1 MRRRYVLLLL
11 LISAV
16 FPLSART
23 TGYYHSAAATA
34 SGYLGFSHFED
45 EIPARTSFSGS
56 AALGVFGYQ
65 SQHWDGSLELY
76 FQDASRSLPYG
87 LYRSRGFTSIGTAAR
102 SSYTMNNKFS
112 LYGQAGTEVNFYHQ
126 IEKAFASFSLQLGGQ
141 LLLMENP
148 SYQLFM
154 TLPLSLHLRKEI
166 TALQVGIGLRYHLF
180 PYHEGGT

>member
-23 TGYYHSAAATA
+23 TGYYHSATTTA

-65 SQHWDGSLELY
+65 GQRWDGSLELH
-76 FQDASRSLPYG
+76 FQEVSRSLPYG
-87 LYRSRGFTSIGTAAR
+87 LYRSRGFTSIGIAVR
-102 SSYTMNNKFS
+102 LSYALNNAFS
-112 LYGQAGTEVNFYHQ
+112 LYGLVGTEVNFYHQ
-126 IEKAFASFSLQLGGQ
+126 IEEAFASFSLQVGGQ
-141 LLLMENP
+141 LLILQNP
-148 SYQLFM
+148 TYQLFA
-154 TLPLSLHLRKEI
+154 TFPLSIHLRKEI
-166 TALQVGIGLRYHLF
+166 TAIQAGIGLRYQLF
-180 PYHEGGT
+180 PYHKGGT